1 MRRCLVVL
9 ATVFAAALI
18 GVPRASAGDA
28 PIGHLGDT
36 LRVDTGKMIAAP
48 DALDA
53 ALANAPAGSI
63 VRGGVYWEAY
73 RDPVSTVVLLDKKTG
88 YHLAQWNL

>member
-9 ATVFAAALI
+9 MTVVAATLI
-18 GVPRASAGDA
+18 GLPRASAGD
-28 PIGHLGDT
+28 T
-36 LRVDTGKMIAAP
+36 
-48 DALDA
+48 
-53 ALANAPAGSI
+53 PAGSI

-73 RDPVSTVVLLDKKTG
+73 RDPVSNVVLLDKKTG

>member
-1 MRRCLVVL
+1 
-9 ATVFAAALI
+9 
-18 GVPRASAGDA
+18 VP
-28 PIGHLGDT
+28 P
-36 LRVDTGKMIAAP
+36 V
-48 DALDA
+48 ALDA
-53 ALANAPAGSI
+53 ALTNAPAGSI